1 VAIQRRALV
10 LNQNYEPLH
19 VCSVKR
25 AVGLVFRGKAEILEV
40 GDEQLHGVGDARYDT
55 PSVICLRHFVRRPMP
70 QLRLTRREVFARDG
84 NLCQYCGRR
93 SDLTLDHVTPRH
105 RGGPHT
111 WENLTTACRTCNH
124 GKGGRTPEEAD
135 MKLAK
140 RPWRP
145 SSHPAEVFAVY
156 LERYNE
162 WAPFIAGWRR
172 REEPSIA
179 VGS

>member
-1 VAIQRRALV
+1 MSPVPRGYSLQRVSVAGK
-10 LNQNYEPLH
+10 LN
-19 VCSVKR
+19 
-25 AVGLVFRGKAEILEV
+25 GLSL
-40 GDEQLHGVGDARYDT
+40 
-55 PSVICLRHFVRRPMP
+55 P
-70 QLRLTRREVFARDG
+70 TRRDVKATPYIAASANDDKTLRTDTVDRTG
-84 NLCQYCGRR
+84 DIGIDLKWGVR